1 MFLLGFMAVLLFLE
15 TATVDFMD
23 LIYLCGY
30 FKNVEKFLFLIQ
42 LNSSNDGSVVVVTFN
57 YRLGIFGFFS
67 TNDASAQGNWA
78 MKDMIE
84 ALRWVRNNIHL
95 FGGNPNQITV
105 FGESAGSVAV
115 RKHFF
120 ITSSS

>member
-1 MFLLGFMAVLLFLE
+1 VRIFE
-15 TATVDFMD
+15 
-23 LIYLCGY
+23 
-30 FKNVEKFLFLIQ
+30 NVKICIEKFIFR
-42 LNSSNDGSVVVVTFN
+42 NEGGVVVVTFN

-84 ALRWVRNNIHL
+84 ALRWVRNNIQH

-115 RKHFF
+115 NDIFF
-120 ITSSS
+120 IFISTPFK